1 MFVVLGKGYGGGGD
15 NGGAEGVIG
24 LNMFCAGDNGG
35 AVSVSLGILLGGG
48 GGGGPCE
55 E

>member
-1 MFVVLGKGYGGGGD
+1 
-15 NGGAEGVIG
+15 
-24 LNMFCAGDNGG
+24 MFCSGGNGG